1 MLIGIDDDGSEVG
14 IEYDYNNKLDNRKN
28 RDVYENNLMT
38 SLLNACGQDCGTCI
52 QVSFGQV
59 KGKDVCRVTV
69 SPSPRPVYIRD
80 GQEEYFYI
88 RAGNSNRPLKIREA
102 TDHIKNRWG

>member
-1 MLIGIDDDGSEVG
+1 MLIGVDDSSVVG
-14 IEYDYNNKLDNRKN
+14 IKYDYNKKFENCKN

-59 KGKDVCRVTV
+59 EGKDVCRVTV
-69 SPSPRPVYIRD
+69 SPSPRPVYIKD

-88 RAGNSNRPLKIREA
+88 RASNSNRQLRVREA
-102 TDHIKNRWG
+102 TEYIKNHWG